1 MGRAKTQAKRGTT
14 KAPALPAPPKPSPAQ
29 NIQNF
34 DGRANTNAGSYEIQ
48 TTRGTSEQGQQVNW
62 LGIVEKQ

>member
-1 MGRAKTQAKRGTT
+1 MNRALKNKVRG
-14 KAPALPAPPKPSPAQ
+14 KQSGPIPPKSPPSPAQ

-34 DGRANTNAGSYEIQ
+34 DGRANTNAGAFETQ
-48 TTRGTSEQGQQVNW
+48 ATRGTSEQGQQVNW